1 MLVHWNNS
9 RWVDM
14 SLHSDTLFWFRAN
27 QSLFFL
33 IKAVCLVEK
42 QLALLTYIIYFSY
55 AKFLTD
61 YNNILKIAGGVKQ
74 LTVPLLSDRTVPC
87 PRTMHSASFLSSAP
101 VTIQFVGQTRW
112 QIGLK
117 MCLMKTSIYYWT
129 EMVWLCWNY
138 HLQWICGY
146 VHVYMIYVYN
156 KIIKQLSHACSG
168 NSQNY
173 WPEVMEMTWELLPFV
188 LGQQFSSHLH
198 HLGSAE
204 GNSFQV
210 ISSTSGQ

>member
-1 MLVHWNNS
+1 MLVHGNNS
-9 RWVDM
+9 RRVDM

-33 IKAVCLVEK
+33 IKVVWLVEK
-42 QLALLTYIIYFSY
+42 QMALLTYIIYFSD

-61 YNNILKIAGGVKQ
+61 YKSIFKIAGGVKQ

-112 QIGLK
+112 QINNQQNAVFLS
-117 MCLMKTSIYYWT
+117 MLCPNFL
-129 EMVWLCWNY
+129 MVWYLVCWHY

-146 VHVYMIYVYN
+146 AHVY
-156 KIIKQLSHACSG
+156 KIIQQLFHACSG
-168 NSQNY
+168 NSQDFC
-173 WPEVMEMTWELLPFV
+173 PSVLEMTWELLPSNFG
-188 LGQQFSSHLH
+188 LRQQFSSHFRH
-198 HLGSAE
+198 FGSIDLTVPWT
-204 GNSFQV
+204 GMK
-210 ISSTSGQ
+210 